1 MRERLDREYF
11 ENLYEQSPDPW
22 GFETSPYERKK
33 YERTLNVLKGRQQAY
48 RTALEVGCSIGV
60 FTTMLARLC
69 DELWAVD
76 VSERAVAAAR
86 ERLACFPH
94 VRIERR
100 RLPEETPEVP
110 FDLIVASEI
119 LYYWPKEV
127 MLAALRRFEEI
138 LAPGGVL
145 LAVHWR
151 KETKTYPLQG
161 DEVHELLL
169 ENTRLVNTTAIV
181 EPEYRL
187 DLLEDKE

>member
-60 FTTMLARLC
+60 FTVMLAPLC
-69 DELWAVD
+69 AELVAVD
-76 VSERAVAAAR
+76 IAEKAVVATR
-86 ERLACFPH
+86 ERVANFPN
-94 VRIERR
+94 VRVERR
-100 RLPEETPEVP
+100 TLPEETPEGP

-119 LYYWPKEV
+119 LYYWPKEG